1 MSESS
6 LVSPPRD
13 KRHGLVIVNTGDGKG
28 KTTAALGTAL
38 RAVGYGWR
46 VLILQFIKGT
56 WKYGEMEAIKRLEPE
71 VELVRMG
78 QGFYKI
84 LNDNLPAEVHQEA
97 ARAALAFARDQMLS
111 GKYDLIVLDE
121 INVALQT
128 GLLDVKDVLTLL
140 DERPAG
146 LHLILTGRG
155 APPEII
161 ERADMVTEMRE
172 IKHPYQQGIKAQRGI
187 DY

>member
-1 MSESS
+1 MSESI

-13 KRHGLVIVNTGDGKG
+13 KRRGLVIVNTGDGKG

-38 RAVGYGWR
+38 RAVGYGWH

-78 QGFYKI
+78 KGFYKI
-84 LNDNLPAEVHQEA
+84 LNDNLPEEVHKEA
-97 ARAALAFARDQMLS
+97 AREALAFAREQMHS
-111 GKYDLIVLDE
+111 GKYDLIILDE

-155 APPEII
+155 APPEIV

-172 IKHPYQQGIKAQRGI
+172 VKHPYQQGIKAQRGI